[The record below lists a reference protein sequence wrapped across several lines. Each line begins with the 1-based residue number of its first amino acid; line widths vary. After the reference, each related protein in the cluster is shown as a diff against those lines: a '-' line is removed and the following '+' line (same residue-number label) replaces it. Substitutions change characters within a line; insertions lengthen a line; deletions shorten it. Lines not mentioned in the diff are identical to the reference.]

1 MTSTASNTCPNTIDL
16 FPSPPLQAAFVALV
30 ADALASLQQT
40 LDPLLHSVYRY
51 GSVAR
56 ATATPGVSDLDLT
69 LVLTRALATD
79 EAALLEQ
86 QRLAL
91 QARNPNVSKVDFD
104 IGVMA
109 DVRNPAHLH
118 SWGYWLKHEC
128 RCIHGADLGQQFAAF
143 APSIGV
149 ARAVNGDYVQVL
161 KGYTAGIA
169 AAQDLATL
177 RRLQK
182 EAARKLVRAT
192 NVLRPAEGGD
202 WPRSLEDY
210 ARYFSKRFPDMA
222 ERAAAGQGA
231 DRIRRAVQCAVGGL
245 HRVDARADD
254 PWAGHWRLSA
264 ASAMGQPACGLSLL
278 RWWRSGS

>member
-1 MTSTASNTCPNTIDL
+1 MTSAARNTCTTTIDL
-16 FPSPPLQAAFVALV
+16 PPSPPLQPAFVALV
-30 ADALASLQQT
+30 DDALASLQQT
-40 LDPLLHSVYRY
+40 LGPLLHSVYLY

-56 ATATPGVSDLDLT
+56 ATATIGVSDVDLT
-69 LVLTRALATD
+69 LVLTRPLAAD

-91 QARNPNVSKVDFD
+91 QARHPEVSKVDFD
-104 IGVMA
+104 IGVLA

-128 RCIHGADLGQQFAAF
+128 RCIHGTDLGLQFAAF
-143 APSIGV
+143 APSAAV

-161 KGYTAGIA
+161 QGYVAGIA

-192 NVLRPAEGGD
+192 NVLRPDEGGD
-202 WPRSLEDY
+202 WPQSLEDY
-210 ARYFSKRFPDMA
+210 ARYFSERFPDMA
-222 ERAAAGQGA
+222 ERAAFFLLQAKA
-231 DRIRRAVQCAVGGL
+231 PD
-245 HRVDARADD
+245 
-254 PWAGHWRLSA
+254 
-264 ASAMGQPACGLSLL
+264 ASAEVFNAQLDAFVAWIQSHGQTSAPG
-278 RWWRSGS
+278 

>member
-1 MTSTASNTCPNTIDL
+1 MTSAPHSHCTTTIEL
-16 FPSPPLQAAFVALV
+16 LPSRPLQAAFVALV
-30 ADALASLQQT
+30 ADALTSLQQT
-40 LDPLLHSVYRY
+40 LGPLLHSVYLY

-69 LVLTRALATD
+69 LVLARPLAAD

-91 QARNPNVSKVDFD
+91 QVRHPEVSKVDFD
-104 IGVMA
+104 IGVLA
-109 DVRNPAHLH
+109 DVHHPANLY

-128 RCIHGADLGQQFAAF
+128 RCIHGADLGLQFAAF
-143 APSIGV
+143 APSAAV

-161 KGYTAGIA
+161 KGYIAGIA

-182 EAARKLVRAT
+182 EAARKLIRAT

-210 ARYFSKRFPDMA
+210 ARYFSERFPDMA
-222 ERAAAGQGA
+222 ERAAFFLAQTKAPTASAEDFNAQLDAFVAWMQGQA
-231 DRIRRAVQCAVGGL
+231 QA
-245 HRVDARADD
+245 
-254 PWAGHWRLSA
+254 A
-264 ASAMGQPACGLSLL
+264 ASA
-278 RWWRSGS
+278 

>member
-1 MTSTASNTCPNTIDL
+1 MTSAPDSTCTTIGL
-16 FPSPPLQAAFVALV
+16 LPSPPLQAAFAVLIDDV
-30 ADALASLQQT
+30 LASLQQT
-40 LDPLLHSVYRY
+40 LGPLLHSVYLY

-56 ATATPGVSDLDLT
+56 AQATPGVSDVDLS
-69 LVLTRALATD
+69 LVLTRPLATD

-91 QARNPNVSKVDFD
+91 QARHPEVSKVDFD
-104 IGVMA
+104 IGVLA
-109 DVRNPAHLH
+109 DVRHPANLH

-128 RCIHGADLGQQFAAF
+128 RCIHGTDLGLQFAAF
-143 APSIGV
+143 APSAAV

-161 KGYTAGIA
+161 KGYMAGIA

-192 NVLRPAEGGD
+192 NMLRPAEGGD

-210 ARYFSKRFPDMA
+210 ARYFSERFPDRA
-222 ERAAAGQGA
+222 ERAAFFLAQA
-231 DRIRRAVQCAVGGL
+231 KA
-245 HRVDARADD
+245 
-254 PWAGHWRLSA
+254 PT
-264 ASAMGQPACGLSLL
+264 ASAEDFNAQLEAFLGWMQSQDKALAPGKLDRSSL
-278 RWWRSGS
+278 

>member
-1 MTSTASNTCPNTIDL
+1 MTSAASNTCTTIDL
-16 FPSPPLQAAFVALV
+16 LPSPPLQPAFVALV
-30 ADALASLQQT
+30 DGALASLQQT
-40 LDPLLHSVYRY
+40 LGSLLHSVYLY

-69 LVLTRALATD
+69 LVLTRPLAAD

-86 QRLAL
+86 LRLAL
-91 QARNPNVSKVDFD
+91 QAYHPEVSKVDFD
-104 IGVMA
+104 IGVLA
-109 DVRNPAHLH
+109 DVCHSNNLY

-128 RCIHGADLGQQFAAF
+128 RCIHGADLGLQFAAF
-143 APSIGV
+143 APSAAL

-161 KGYTAGIA
+161 HGYIAGIA

-192 NVLRPAEGGD
+192 HVLRPAEGGD

-210 ARYFSKRFPDMA
+210 VQYFLERFPDMA
-222 ERAAAGQGA
+222 ERAAFFLRQAKA
-231 DRIRRAVQCAVGGL
+231 PD
-245 HRVDARADD
+245 
-254 PWAGHWRLSA
+254 
-264 ASAMGQPACGLSLL
+264 ASAEVFNAQLDAFLDWMQRQGKAVAPG
-278 RWWRSGS
+278 